1 MTVGGGDAGAAG
13 FFLCGRAVS
22 ALSAAGD
29 PLERLAAVVD
39 FEVFRADL
47 DAALTRSD
55 RAKGGRPPYDAV
67 LMFKVLVLQVL
78 YGLSDDQAE
87 FQVLDRRS
95 FGRFLGLYTATG
107 CRMRRRSGCS
117 CSGSPVPVRSSGF
130 STASIGSS
138 TTAAISL
145 WGGRSS
151 MPLSSRRA
159 GRGSPPPRRRR
170 SRARYTCSL
179 VEGEAGADGPDGR
192 WTLKRAARSR
202 SPMVRRGQPRSSSR
216 RSATRTTSAST
227 AASA

>member
-1 MTVGGGDAGAAG
+1 MPGQRG
-13 FFLCGRAVS
+13 FFDVDERYR
-22 ALSAAGD
+22 ALSAVGD

-95 FGRFLGLYTATG
+95 FGRFLGLDDG
-107 CRMRRRSGCS
+107 DR
-117 CSGSPVPVRSSGF
+117 VPDAKTIWLFRERLTRAGAVERLFDRFDRVLDDRGYL
-130 STASIGSS
+130 AM
-138 TTAAISL
+138 
-145 WGGRSS
+145 GGRSS

-170 SRARYTCSL
+170 SRAAVHLLTGRRRS
-179 VEGEAGADGPDGR
+179 GRR
-192 WTLKRAARSR
+192 WT
-202 SPMVRRGQPRSSSR
+202 G
-216 RSATRTTSAST
+216 T
-227 AASA
+227 AAGR